1 MLLRI
6 LAMRITLAF
15 EVVKLVFIMITMWCN
30 STIYIASIIHGAEKL
45 EEQLNC
51 SKTTFVLYSLNFNMP
66 TKEWTQ

>member
-30 STIYIASIIHGAEKL
+30 STIYIASIIHDAEKS
-45 EEQLNC
+45 EEHVSN
-51 SKTTFVLYSLNFNMP
+51 V
-66 TKEWTQ
+66 